1 MVIASAIPLSF
12 HDVVVDLNSCSLNV
26 WLMEDHFLSTHA
38 TWVSLVEDYLIKK
51 SSDIDTVLLFSLHGD
66 LIHSFG
72 CSFNI
77 SQEEFGQVKA
87 LLTTNTAESQFV
99 WQQTKYTVVNR
110 ASCSKIAYYLPP
122 ACLTNHLLIKLS
134 LDSALTDLCIQFA
147 VSAVVCTP
155 RVIKGSLV
163 SLSIY

>member
-110 ASCSKIAYYLPP
+110 ASCSNLYA
-122 ACLTNHLLIKLS
+122 TSHRRQSGVSVHLLDQAILCCIHNKKVVPSGFCETAFRFASLLS
-134 LDSALTDLCIQFA
+134 S
-147 VSAVVCTP
+147 P
-155 RVIKGSLV
+155 
-163 SLSIY
+163 